1 MEYIELKVCPIC
13 GAHPDKKIT
22 DMGRPGGHGYPGH
35 YSYGYE
41 CDNCRLLKGATFND
55 LCGSPAEANKQAKLF
70 WNGVVNKV
78 QEYLDKIYVKK

>member
-1 MEYIELKVCPIC
+1 MEYIELKACPIC

-35 YSYGYE
+35 SSYGYE
-41 CDNCRLLKGATFND
+41 CDNCRLLKGATFTD
-55 LCGSPAEANKQAKLF
+55 IYGSSAEANNQAKLS